1 MLKLPVDVQS
11 LVAQTIDG
19 SEHKITGCLEKIK
32 SKAEELSV
40 KQLSLR
46 DFIREELESLDKSG
60 ILRAQKVYQ
69 LSLDINNSLE
79 NFVQT
84 HNNSTD
90 AVLER
95 ISNNTAKSQ
104 EYQHTEF
111 QALSE
116 STERSMDV
124 ILRSVLQENSRTQAQ
139 STHIHRKLEHIA
151 KILESVQSLRT
162 EGRNQPQSP
171 QASRSN
177 ITATAQA
184 LFESLLVMWKSLDG
198 VIRQSV
204 LVNCFS

>member
-1 MLKLPVDVQS
+1 M
-11 LVAQTIDG
+11 AQTIDG
-19 SEHKITGCLEKIK
+19 SESKITGCLEEIK

-40 KQLSLR
+40 KQLSLH

-79 NFVQT
+79 DFVQT

-95 ISNNTAKSQ
+95 ISNNTVKFQ

-116 STERSMDV
+116 STKKSMDV

-151 KILESVQSLRT
+151 KFLESVQSLRA
-162 EGRNQPQSP
+162 EGRNQPRSP

-177 ITATAQA
+177 ITETAQA
-184 LFESLLVMWKSLDG
+184 LLESLWAMWKSLED
-198 VIRQSV
+198 VIRQFV